1 MSAPAPALAKP
12 QRPGVIVR
20 LADAAVAVASL
31 SLIFG
36 LLLVFFPVAFP
47 RIIVTSWQRGYL
59 AVVMM
64 VLTLVLDAFLYLRAS
79 YLRSAKPTVLVAA
92 CLGSLPIVV
101 VGGLGFLMESAVAQT
116 ISLDLPNLQARINEE
131 VLAHT
136 YLGLV
141 SAVFLPFLVIRLLQR
156 SKATSQGRSNLIRVC
171 NCSDALRSTRER
183 FNAWS
188 VGFCAPFPRLA
199 PA

>member
-1 MSAPAPALAKP
+1 MSAPAPALANP
-12 QRPGVIVR
+12 QRPNVIVR
-20 LADAAVAVASL
+20 LADAAVAVATL

-47 RIIVTSWQRGYL
+47 RIIVTSWQRGHL
-59 AVVMM
+59 AVILM

-92 CLGSLPIVV
+92 CLGSLPIIV
-101 VGGLGFLMESAVAQT
+101 VGGLSFLIESAVAQT
-116 ISLDLPNLQARINEE
+116 ISLNLPNLQARINEE

-141 SAVFLPFLVIRLLQR
+141 SAVFLPFLAIRLLRQY
-156 SKATSQGRSNLIRVC
+156 KATS
-171 NCSDALRSTRER
+171 
-183 FNAWS
+183 
-188 VGFCAPFPRLA
+188 
-199 PA
+199 

>member
-12 QRPGVIVR
+12 RRPKVIVR

-36 LLLVFFPVAFP
+36 LFLVFFPVAFP

-59 AVVMM
+59 AVVLM
-64 VLTLVLDAFLYLRAS
+64 VLTLVLDSFLYLRVA

-92 CLGSLPIVV
+92 CLGSLPIIV
-101 VGGLGFLMESAVAQT
+101 VGGLSFLMESAVSQT
-116 ISLDLPNLQARINEE
+116 ISLDLPNLQARMNEE

-141 SAVFLPFLVIRLLQR
+141 SAVFLPFLVIRLLQQF
-156 SKATSQGRSNLIRVC
+156 KATR
-171 NCSDALRSTRER
+171 
-183 FNAWS
+183 
-188 VGFCAPFPRLA
+188 
-199 PA
+199 

>member
-12 QRPGVIVR
+12 QRPKVIVR

-31 SLIFG
+31 SLIFF
-36 LLLVFFPVAFP
+36 LLLVFFPVSFP

-59 AVVMM
+59 AVVLM
-64 VLTLVLDAFLYLRAS
+64 VVTLVLDSFLYLRVA

-92 CLGSLPIVV
+92 CLGSLPIIV
-101 VGGLGFLMESAVAQT
+101 VGGLSFLMESAVTQT
-116 ISLDLPNLQARINEE
+116 ISLDLPNLQARMNEE

-141 SAVFLPFLVIRLLQR
+141 SAVFLPFLVIRLLQQF
-156 SKATSQGRSNLIRVC
+156 KATR
-171 NCSDALRSTRER
+171 
-183 FNAWS
+183 
-188 VGFCAPFPRLA
+188 
-199 PA
+199 

>member
-1 MSAPAPALAKP
+1 MSAPAPALANP
-12 QRPGVIVR
+12 QRPNVIVR
-20 LADAAVAVASL
+20 LADAAVAVATL

-47 RIIVTSWQRGYL
+47 RIIVTSWQRGHL
-59 AVVMM
+59 AVILM

-92 CLGSLPIVV
+92 CLGSLPIIV
-101 VGGLGFLMESAVAQT
+101 VGGLSFLMESAVAQT

-136 YLGLV
+136 YWGLV
-141 SAVFLPFLVIRLLQR
+141 SAVFLPFLVIRLLQQ
-156 SKATSQGRSNLIRVC
+156 SKATS
-171 NCSDALRSTRER
+171 
-183 FNAWS
+183 
-188 VGFCAPFPRLA
+188 
-199 PA
+199 

>member
-12 QRPGVIVR
+12 QRPKVIVR

-31 SLIFG
+31 SLIFF
-36 LLLVFFPVAFP
+36 LLLVFFPVSFP

-59 AVVMM
+59 AVVLM
-64 VLTLVLDAFLYLRAS
+64 VLTLVLDSFLYLRVA

-92 CLGSLPIVV
+92 CLGSLPIIV
-101 VGGLGFLMESAVAQT
+101 VGGLSFLMESAVSQT
-116 ISLDLPNLQARINEE
+116 ISLDLPNLQARMNEE

-141 SAVFLPFLVIRLLQR
+141 SAVFLPFLVIRLLQQF
-156 SKATSQGRSNLIRVC
+156 KATR
-171 NCSDALRSTRER
+171 
-183 FNAWS
+183 
-188 VGFCAPFPRLA
+188 
-199 PA
+199 